1 MHRCGALSRA
11 SAPLSRAN
19 ADWPGSAEKRTT
31 QWVVL
36 FLWYANT
43 MDQLSNLKHKIVT
56 SEAVTILRG
65 GAAERVRDDFLMRSI
80 KKSSRTSKVRDD
92 VVDDGGL
99 EPSTSCV

>member
-1 MHRCGALSRA
+1 M
-11 SAPLSRAN
+11 
-19 ADWPGSAEKRTT
+19 
-31 QWVVL
+31 
-36 FLWYANT
+36 WYANT

-92 VVDDGGL
+92 VCNSNTLDQ
-99 EPSTSCV
+99 

>member
-1 MHRCGALSRA
+1 M
-11 SAPLSRAN
+11 
-19 ADWPGSAEKRTT
+19 
-31 QWVVL
+31 
-36 FLWYANT
+36 WYANT

-92 VVDDGGL
+92 VCFHYTIDEPWTL
-99 EPSTSCV
+99 EAALSERNGIKIARTAIVHFA